1 MLLFFLLTWVGVSG
15 GKFGKQKSFWFC
27 AGKLAGC
34 KPHAEDERSFGGCV
48 VFRLVWFGFVG
59 LGWVQSED
67 KVLRSAIMLSYI
79 SFDQFNPITVHFF
92 QHGPSFHSDPLSA
105 IRMELDLDLYLF
117 PLLIGGGGWVGVSFS
132 FRGKCRG

>member
-1 MLLFFLLTWVGVSG
+1 MEENSENKKVSG
-15 GKFGKQKSFWFC
+15 FVPENSPGANPTQKMNVLSVDVLCF
-27 AGKLAGC
+27 
-34 KPHAEDERSFGGCV
+34 
-48 VFRLVWFGFVG
+48 VWFGFVG

-79 SFDQFNPITVHFF
+79 SFDQLNPITVHFF

-117 PLLIGGGGWVGVSFS
+117 RLLIGGGGWVGVSFS

>member
-1 MLLFFLLTWVGVSG
+1 MEENSENKKVSG
-15 GKFGKQKSFWFC
+15 FVPENSPGANPTQKMNVLSVDVLCF
-27 AGKLAGC
+27 
-34 KPHAEDERSFGGCV
+34 
-48 VFRLVWFGFVG
+48 VWFGFVG

-117 PLLIGGGGWVGVSFS
+117 PLLIGGKVGLAYHLVFEESVGVK
-132 FRGKCRG
+132 RVHM